1 MPAPQLSN
9 YVLETATAPGTGS
22 FTLNGPETDRRSFSG
37 AFPNGGSVFYFADD
51 GAGAEWGIGT
61 LTVGTPSVLARTTIL
76 GNTANTRAALN
87 FPGSVEVYN
96 EIPAEFI
103 PILNSDGSLSIK
115 GNRVVVGI
123 GGANANYIVQL
134 SYDFGAAALGY
145 MDGAGTWRYAQPKG
159 DYSTNAQLTA
169 EIQRATTIESNLQSS
184 KYDKSGGEISGTVTL
199 TSGGGLY
206 VAVDPGGQASGGYT
220 NYGSVVSQAGGR
232 GGSFGFYVQEQVGV
246 TFNGVIFLTQS
257 NGFTRFLSV
266 PGNASARLKDSAFGE
281 FAYTSDLQNY
291 QPKGDYA
298 AASSISSGTFNGG
311 TYTKIGNILRQSFL
325 VQNVVHDN
333 TGTWVNFPLSYSNTN
348 NITVQTTNN
357 SNNDMDTFAYGW
369 STTGCYINIP
379 YNSASSGNP
388 VSITVEGYAG

>member
-22 FTLNGPETDRRSFSG
+22 FTLNGPEADRRSFSA

-61 LTVGTPSVLARTTIL
+61 LTVGTPSVLARTTVL

-103 PILNSDGSLSIK
+103 PILNSDGSLSIQ

-123 GGANANYIVQL
+123 GGEHANYIVQL
-134 SYDFGAAALGY
+134 SYDFGAAALGF

-159 DYSTNAQLTA
+159 DYSTNVQLTA
-169 EIQRATTIESNLQSS
+169 EIQRATTVESNLQSA
-184 KYDKSGGEISGTVTL
+184 KYDKTGGAISGTVTING
-199 TSGGGLY
+199 GGGLY
-206 VAVDPGGQASGGYT
+206 VTVDPGGQTSGGYT

-232 GGSFGFYVQEQVGV
+232 GGSFGYYVQEQVGV
-246 TFNGVIFLTQS
+246 TFNGVIFLSQS

-266 PGNASARLKDSAFGE
+266 PGDASARIKDSACGE
-281 FAYTSDLQNY
+281 LAYTSDLANY
-291 QPKGDYA
+291 QPKGNYA
-298 AASSISSGTFNGG
+298 AASAISGGTAGNGYYTKTNGILDLVFTITFNTSGG
-311 TYTKIGNILRQSFL
+311 QWVSFPMGFSATPNVFACSDGQHDGQTDTDWFIWGRTKDGFNFNARNFQGSF
-325 VQNVVHDN
+325 Q
-333 TGTWVNFPLSYSNTN
+333 
-348 NITVQTTNN
+348 I
-357 SNNDMDTFAYGW
+357 FAKG
-369 STTGCYINIP
+369 P
-379 YNSASSGNP
+379 A
-388 VSITVEGYAG
+388 

>member
-22 FTLNGPETDRRSFSG
+22 FTLNGPESDRRSFSA

-61 LTVGTPSVLARTTIL
+61 LTVGTPSVLARTTVL

-103 PILNSDGSLSIK
+103 PILNPDGSLSIK

-123 GGANANYIVQL
+123 GGSNANYIVQL
-134 SYDFGAAALGY
+134 SYDFGAAALGF

-169 EIQRATTIESNLQSS
+169 EIQRATNIESNLQSS
-184 KYDKSGGEISGTVTL
+184 KYDKTGGEISGSVTVL
-199 TSGGGLY
+199 GSGGVRTTY
-206 VAVDPGGQASGGYT
+206 DPGGQVNGQTT
-220 NYGSVVSQAGGR
+220 NYGGFASYAGGR
-232 GGSFGFYVQEQVGV
+232 GGSFGFYVQELTGS
-246 TFNGVIFLTQS
+246 TFNGVFSL
-257 NGFTRFLSV
+257 GFPDGTYRFLGM
-266 PGNASARLKDSAFGE
+266 PGKTGRLNDSAFGNL
-281 FAYTSDLQNY
+281 AYTSDLQSY

-298 AASSISSGTFNGG
+298 AASAISGGPAGNGYYTKTNGILDLVFTITFNTSGGQWVSFPMGFSATPNVFACSDGQHDGQTDTDWFIWGRTKDGFNFNARNFQGTFQ
-311 TYTKIGNILRQSFL
+311 I
-325 VQNVVHDN
+325 
-333 TGTWVNFPLSYSNTN
+333 
-348 NITVQTTNN
+348 
-357 SNNDMDTFAYGW
+357 FAKG
-369 STTGCYINIP
+369 P
-379 YNSASSGNP
+379 A
-388 VSITVEGYAG
+388 